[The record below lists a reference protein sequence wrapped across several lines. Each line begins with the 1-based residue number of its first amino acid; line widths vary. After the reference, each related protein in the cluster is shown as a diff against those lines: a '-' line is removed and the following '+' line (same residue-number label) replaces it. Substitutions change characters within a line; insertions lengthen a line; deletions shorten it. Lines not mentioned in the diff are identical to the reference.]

1 MPISWSAA
9 LPVGEQTGREINA
22 LTLRFTDPNL
32 ERQYRDSRLYFLF
45 AATKTIYAVAAATWL
60 VFTLLNEFTIHDPS
74 TALLA
79 VRIVAILGNI
89 AAFVLAL
96 SMKPG
101 RWVEAAIS
109 AIVASNLVF
118 LTLVL
123 ASMSSI
129 SLPYYSPFAIATLQG
144 VVCFGLGIT
153 GFADGTIFAF
163 CVFGAFLATV
173 TVRWPEPPLEIFFH
187 TTWLCTVIS
196 FVGLGSYLLDRTQ
209 RIAWLRQLDLAEAE
223 DRIRALLH
231 NVLPPSIAVRKLGGE
246 AVIADNYSE
255 ASLLF
260 ADVVG
265 FTALSATMSSL
276 ELVTMLNELFARF
289 DRVVARHG
297 LEKIKTI
304 GDCYMVASGI
314 PHACD
319 DHLQNLMSA
328 ALEMLKEVATVRTPD
343 GRPLA
348 IRIGMHSGSVTAGV
362 IGESKFIFDVWGDTV
377 NLASRME
384 SNGVAGQIQVTEAV
398 MSALMGQYSFD
409 GPQLIDIKGKGP
421 TRVWKLKPA

>member
-1 MPISWSAA
+1 MPTFWSAA
-9 LPVGEQTGREINA
+9 LPVGERTGRDINA

-32 ERQYRDSRLYFLF
+32 ERQYRDFRLHFLF
-45 AATKTIYAVAAATWL
+45 TGAKTIYAVAAGTWL
-60 VFTLLNEFTIHDPS
+60 VFTLLNEFTIQDPS
-74 TALLA
+74 TTLLA
-79 VRIVAILGNI
+79 VRIDAILGNI
-89 AAFVLAL
+89 AAFVAALA
-96 SMKPG
+96 MKPG
-101 RWVEAAIS
+101 RWVEAGIS
-109 AIVASNLVF
+109 AVVASNLVF

-123 ASMSSI
+123 ASMTLI
-129 SLPYYSPFAIATLQG
+129 SLPYYSPFAIAIVQG

-153 GFADGTIFAF
+153 GFAEGPLFAF
-163 CVFGAFLATV
+163 CVLGAFLATV
-173 TVRWPEPPLEIFFH
+173 TVIWPEPPLEIFFH
-187 TTWLCTVIS
+187 ATWLCTVIS

-231 NVLPPSIAVRKLGGE
+231 NVLPPSIAARKLGGE
-246 AVIADNYSE
+246 AVIVDNYNE

-265 FTALSATMSSL
+265 FTALSATMSSF

-289 DRVVARHG
+289 DRVVARRG

-304 GDCYMVASGI
+304 GDCYMIASGI
-314 PHACD
+314 PHARD
-319 DHLQNLMSA
+319 DHLPNLMSA
-328 ALEMLKEVATVRTPD
+328 ALEMLHEIAEVRTPD

-362 IGESKFIFDVWGDTV
+362 IGESKFIFDVWGETV
-377 NLASRME
+377 NIASRME
-384 SNGVAGQIQVTEAV
+384 SNGVAGQIQVTEVV
-398 MSALMGQYSFD
+398 MRALMGQYSFD

-421 TRVWKLKPA
+421 TRVWKLNPA